1 MPEVLQDFRIRYQ
14 RGDALRSYVSIN
26 DRVDQCWSEVIPPLV
41 SCRPWANRATSCFF
55 SEARIAGKS
64 MRELSATLSPDRS
77 AAVNRQNEN
86 AATLRR
92 LTEEKRR

>member
-41 SCRPWANRATSCFF
+41 SWRSPG
-55 SEARIAGKS
+55 RIAQQ
-64 MRELSATLSPDRS
+64 
-77 AAVNRQNEN
+77 AVSLAKLE
-86 AATLRR
+86 
-92 LTEEKRR
+92 